1 MKILPGLFAF
11 VAFGFAQQAADRP
24 RVRPLPAASKDLKT
38 GPEPG
43 AMVPGFTLSDQ
54 QGRARTLASI
64 TGRNGLLLY
73 FVRSAD
79 W

>member
-1 MKILPGLFAF
+1 MALPAFFALA
-11 VAFGFAQQAADRP
+11 AFGFAQQAADRP

-43 AMVPGFTLSDQ
+43 AKVPGFTLPDQ

>member
-1 MKILPGLFAF
+1 MKVLPGLFALMG
-11 VAFGFAQQAADRP
+11 FGFAQQVADRP
-24 RVRPLPAASKDLKT
+24 RLRPIPAASKDLKT

-43 AMVPGFTLSDQ
+43 AKVPGFTLPDQ